1 MKLDRKSLMVAVV
14 AMVLVI
20 AATVLGSRRL
30 SNFDPALVG
39 YLFATIFAVGAIVY
53 RWCVWVQRPP
63 TWMIASRSMRL
74 FFRPRHLLKN
84 LVLLVGDVIDKMVL
98 QRFIHRRGRWRGWT
112 HLLLSW
118 GTMAAFLITFPLVFG
133 WIKFEL
139 PDPQANS
146 YVIYNF
152 GFVVGHLPL
161 DSALSWLAFNALNI
175 LAVMV
180 LVGVAM
186 AMSWRAS
193 DPGAMTTQQF
203 EQDFMPLLML
213 FAISATGLM
222 LTVSS
227 HWMQG
232 HFFDFFAITH
242 AVIVILFLLYLPF
255 GKLFHLFQRPL
266 SLGLSVYQRA
276 GQEGG
281 PAECPRCGGEFLSA
295 LQVSDLKVCLDKLSF
310 DYCSDDDSRP
320 GHYQDL
326 CPSCKR
332 KQVALAQRA
341 ALQKAKMK
349 FR

>member
-1 MKLDRKSLMVAVV
+1 MKLDSKSLMVAVV

-20 AATVLGSRRL
+20 VATVLGSRRL

-63 TWMIASRSMRL
+63 TSMFASRGVRL
-74 FFRPRHLLKN
+74 FLRPQDLPKN
-84 LVLLVGDVIDKMVL
+84 IVRLMGDFIDKMVL
-98 QRFIHRRGRWRGWT
+98 QRFIHRRGKWRGWT
-112 HLLLSW
+112 HMLLSW
-118 GTMAAFLITFPLVFG
+118 GTMAAFLIAFPLVFG
-133 WIKFEL
+133 WIHFEL
-139 PDPQANS
+139 PEPQANA

-152 GFVVGHLPL
+152 GFPVGSLPL

-175 LAVMV
+175 TAVVV

-193 DPGAMTTQQF
+193 DPGAMATQQF

-213 FAISATGLM
+213 FAISTTGLM

-227 HWMQG
+227 HFMQG
-232 HFFDFFAITH
+232 NFFHFFAITH
-242 AVIVILFLLYLPF
+242 EVIVILFLLYLPF

-266 SLGLSVYQRA
+266 SLGLAVYQRA

-281 PAECPRCGGEFLSA
+281 PAICPRCGGEFLSA
-295 LQVSDLKVCLDKLSF
+295 LQISDLKVCLDKLSF
-310 DYCSDDDSRP
+310 DYRSNDETKP

-332 KQVALAQRA
+332 KQVAIAQRV
-341 ALQKAKMK
+341 ALQQAKTK

>member
-1 MKLDRKSLMVAVV
+1 MKLDQRSLLVAVL

-20 AATVLGSRRL
+20 AATVFGSRRL

-53 RWCVWVQRPP
+53 RWCVWIQRPP
-63 TWMIASRSMRL
+63 TWMFAARSVRL
-74 FFRPRHLLKN
+74 FFRPRHLPKN
-84 LVLLVGDVIDKMVL
+84 IVLLVADFIDKMLL

-112 HLLLSW
+112 HMLLSW
-118 GTMAAFLITFPLVFG
+118 GTMAAFLLTFPLVFG
-133 WIKFEL
+133 WIHFEL

-152 GFVVGHLPL
+152 GFAVGHLPL

-175 LAVMV
+175 CAVVV
-180 LVGVAM
+180 LIAVAM

-213 FAISATGLM
+213 FAISSTGLM

-232 HFFDFFAITH
+232 RFFDFFAITH
-242 AVIVILFLLYLPF
+242 AVVVILFLLYLPF

-276 GQEGG
+276 GVEAG
-281 PAECPRCGGEFLSA
+281 AAVCPRCGDEFLSA
-295 LQVSDLKVCLDKLSF
+295 MQVSDLKVCLDQLNF
-310 DYCSDDDSRP
+310 DYRSADETRP

-341 ALQKAKMK
+341 ALQQAKTK

>member
-1 MKLDRKSLMVAVV
+1 MKLDPKSLIAAVV

-20 AATVLGSRRL
+20 VATVLGSRRL

-63 TWMIASRSMRL
+63 TWMFAASSVRL
-74 FFRPRHLLKN
+74 FFRPKHLPKN
-84 LVLLVGDVIDKMVL
+84 IVLLMRDFLDKFVL
-98 QRFIHRRGRWRGWT
+98 QRFIHRRGKWRGWT
-112 HLLLSW
+112 HMLLSW
-118 GTMAAFLITFPLVFG
+118 GTMVAFLLTFPLVFG
-133 WIKFEL
+133 WIHFEL
-139 PDPQANS
+139 PDPQANA

-152 GFVVGHLPL
+152 GFPVGHLPL

-175 LAVMV
+175 SAVVV
-180 LVGVAM
+180 LIAVAM
-186 AMSWRAS
+186 AMSWRAT
-193 DPGAMTTQQF
+193 DPGAMATQHF

-213 FAISATGLM
+213 FAISSTGLM

-227 HWMQG
+227 HFMQG
-232 HFFDFFAITH
+232 HFFDSFAITH
-242 AVIVILFLLYLPF
+242 AVVVILFLLYLPF

-281 PAECPRCGGEFLSA
+281 PAVCPRCGGEFLSA
-295 LQVSDLKVCLDKLSF
+295 LQVNDLKLCLDKLDFNYRSN
-310 DYCSDDDSRP
+310 DDSRP

-332 KQVALAQRA
+332 KQVAIAQRT
-341 ALQKAKMK
+341 ALQQAKTK